1 MQIQIK
7 NVRVI
12 DPGNIDGI
20 KDISIKDGVF
30 EAVSEPGQLPEVA
43 DGSADV
49 KVIDGQGL
57 VAVPGLIDVH
67 VHLREP
73 GQEYKETI
81 ETGAKAAAAGGI
93 TSVCSMPNTK
103 PVNDNAQVTAFILAQ
118 AEKANASRVYPVGA
132 ISTNLEGQKLNDI
145 ADMKKAGI
153 RAVTD
158 DGMPVTDSQLMRRT
172 LEYCKS
178 LDLPVFVHAEDKR
191 LADGGSMNEGLPA
204 TVMGIKGIPNAAE
217 SVMVMR
223 DIALAELTGARVHF
237 CHMSTAQSIEAIRQA
252 KAKGIPVTCETA
264 PHYFTLTD
272 ADIPP
277 YDTNFKMNPPLRSE
291 NDRAAIIEG
300 LIDGTIDMIATDHAP
315 HAEDEK
321 QVEFDQAAFGIVGLE
336 TSLGL
341 CLDLV
346 AQGHLSLVQLVEKM
360 AKAPADLMGINNDIV
375 PGNPADLTLI
385 NTDVNWTVDPNLFVS
400 KGRNTPFAGRKISGA
415 AVLTVVDGRIVYNKD
430 LMSYN

>member
-7 NVRVI
+7 GVRVI
-12 DPGNIDGI
+12 DPGNIEGI
-20 KDISIKDGVF
+20 KDISIKDGLF
-30 EAVSEPGQLPEVA
+30 ERVSEPGQLPEVTN
-43 DGSADV
+43 DFDDIT
-49 KVIDGQGL
+49 VIDGQDL
-57 VAVPGLIDVH
+57 IAVPGLIDVH

-81 ETGAKAAAAGGI
+81 ETGLKAAAAGGI
-93 TSVCSMPNTK
+93 TAVCSMPNTK
-103 PVNDNAQVTAFILAQ
+103 PVNDNAQVTSFILSQ
-118 AEKANASRVYPVGA
+118 GKKANASRVYPVGA

-178 LDLPVFVHAEDKR
+178 LDIPVFVHAEDKR

-252 KAKGIPVTCETA
+252 KAKGVPVTCETA
-264 PHYFTLTD
+264 PHYFTFTD
-272 ADIPP
+272 ADIPA
-277 YDTNFKMNPPLRSE
+277 YDTNFKMNPPLRSDK
-291 NDRAAIIEG
+291 DRAAIIEG

-341 CLDLV
+341 SLDLV
-346 AQGHLSLVQLVEKM
+346 AQGHLTLVQLVEKM
-360 AKAPADLMGINNDIV
+360 AKAPAELMGLNNDIV

-385 NTDVNWTVDPNLFVS
+385 DINAGWTVDPNLFVS
-400 KGRNTPFAGRKISGA
+400 KGRNTPFGGRKLKGRA
-415 AVLTVVDGRIVYNKD
+415 ALTIVDGRVVYRRE
-430 LMSYN
+430 

>member
-7 NVRVI
+7 GVRVI
-12 DPGNIDGI
+12 DPGNIEGI
-20 KDISIKDGVF
+20 RDISIKDGLF
-30 EAVSEPGQLPEVA
+30 EAVSEPGQFTAVA
-43 DGSADV
+43 KDSDDV

-57 VAVPGLIDVH
+57 IAVPGLIDVH

-81 ETGAKAAAAGGI
+81 ETGLKAAAAGGF
-93 TSVCSMPNTK
+93 TAVCSMPNTR
-103 PVNDNAQVTAFILAQ
+103 PVNDNAQITSFILSQAQ
-118 AEKANASRVYPVGA
+118 KANAARVYPVGA
-132 ISTNLEGQKLNDI
+132 ISRNLEGQKLTDI

-153 RAVTD
+153 WAVTD

-172 LEYCKS
+172 LEYCKT
-178 LDLPVFVHAEDKR
+178 LDIPVLVHAEDKR

-237 CHMSTAQSIEAIRQA
+237 CHMSTAQSIEAIRAA
-252 KAKGIPVTCETA
+252 KAKGVRVTCETA

-272 ADIPP
+272 ADVPP
-277 YDTNFKMNPPLRSE
+277 YDTHFKMNPPLRSE
-291 NDRAAIIEG
+291 KDRQAIIEG
-300 LIDGTIDMIATDHAP
+300 LSDGTIDMIATDHAP

-321 QVEFDQAAFGIVGLE
+321 QVEFDLAAFGIVGLE
-336 TSLGL
+336 TALALS
-341 CLDLV
+341 LDLV
-346 AQGHLSLVQLVEKM
+346 VQGHLTLVQLVEKM
-360 AKAPADLMGINNDIV
+360 AKAPADLLGINNSIV

-385 NTDVNWTVDPNLFVS
+385 DLDAGWTVDPDAFVS
-400 KGRNTPFAGRKISGA
+400 KGRNTPFAGRRLKGA
-415 AVLTVVDGRIVYNKD
+415 AALTIVGGRIVYSRD
-430 LMSYN
+430 

>member
-7 NVRVI
+7 GVRVI
-12 DPGNIDGI
+12 DPGHIEGI
-20 KDISIKDGVF
+20 RDISIKDGLF
-30 EAVSEPGQLPEVA
+30 EAVSEPGQFPAVA
-43 DGSADV
+43 KDSDDV

-57 VAVPGLIDVH
+57 IAVPGLIDVH

-81 ETGAKAAAAGGI
+81 ETGLKAAAAGGF
-93 TSVCSMPNTK
+93 TAVCSMPNTK
-103 PVNDNAQVTAFILAQ
+103 PVNDNAQITSFILSQAQ
-118 AEKANASRVYPVGA
+118 KANAARVYPVGA
-132 ISTNLEGQKLNDI
+132 ISRNLEGQKLTDI

-153 RAVTD
+153 WAVTD

-172 LEYCKS
+172 LEYCKT
-178 LDLPVFVHAEDKR
+178 LDIPVLVHAEDKR

-237 CHMSTAQSIEAIRQA
+237 CHMSTAQSIEAIRAA
-252 KAKGIPVTCETA
+252 KAKGVRVTCETA

-277 YDTNFKMNPPLRSE
+277 YDTHFKMNPPLRSE
-291 NDRAAIIEG
+291 KDRQAIIEG
-300 LIDGTIDMIATDHAP
+300 LSDGTIDMIATDHAP

-336 TSLGL
+336 TALALSLE
-341 CLDLV
+341 LV
-346 AQGHLSLVQLVEKM
+346 VRGHLTLVQLVEKM
-360 AKAPADLMGINNDIV
+360 AKAPADLLGINNSIV

-385 NTDVNWTVDPNLFVS
+385 DLDAGWTVDPDAFVS
-400 KGRNTPFAGRKISGA
+400 KGRNTPFAGRRLKGA
-415 AVLTVVDGRIVYNKD
+415 AALTIVGGRIVYTRD
-430 LMSYN
+430 SMS

>member
-7 NVRVI
+7 GVRVI
-12 DPGNIDGI
+12 DPGHIEGI
-20 KDISIKDGVF
+20 RDISIKDGLF
-30 EAVSEPGQLPEVA
+30 EAVSEPEQMPA
-43 DGSADV
+43 AAKDSDDV

-57 VAVPGLIDVH
+57 IAVPGLIDVH

-81 ETGAKAAAAGGI
+81 ETGLKAAAAGGF
-93 TSVCSMPNTK
+93 TAVCSMPNTK
-103 PVNDNAQVTAFILAQ
+103 PVNDNAQITSFILSQAQ
-118 AEKANASRVYPVGA
+118 KANAARVYPVGA
-132 ISTNLEGQKLNDI
+132 ISRNLEGQKLNDI

-153 RAVTD
+153 WAVTD

-178 LDLPVFVHAEDKR
+178 LDIPVLVHAEDKR

-237 CHMSTAQSIEAIRQA
+237 CHMSTAQSIEAIRAA
-252 KAKGIPVTCETA
+252 KAKGVRVTCETA

-272 ADIPP
+272 ADVPP
-277 YDTNFKMNPPLRSE
+277 YDTHFKMNPPLRSE
-291 NDRAAIIEG
+291 KDRQAIIEG
-300 LIDGTIDMIATDHAP
+300 LCDGTIDMIATDHAP

-336 TSLGL
+336 TALALS
-341 CLDLV
+341 LDLV
-346 AQGHLSLVQLVEKM
+346 AQGHLTLVQLVEKM
-360 AKAPADLMGINNDIV
+360 AKAPADLLGINNNIM

-385 NTDVNWTVDPNLFVS
+385 DLDVGWTVDPDAFVS
-400 KGRNTPFAGRKISGA
+400 KGRNTPFAGRRLKGA
-415 AVLTVVDGRIVYNKD
+415 AALTIVGGWIVYTRD
-430 LMSYN
+430 SMS